1 MLNSFIL
8 LLAVIVTPDIG
19 AGFGAPDAAF
29 QTHSAPR
36 SSSPA
41 PRVFVFTAEPKAETA
56 TEDEQGRLD
65 SVKDVHDALAHKAGL
80 TMVTSASEATVLVE
94 VMQRERTE
102 AGGGFGG
109 ASVTP
114 LGEVLIRLHLKFGE
128 HETDIKGVSAGYWG
142 RAAKDAA
149 DRAFKW
155 IVRID
160 NMPKRGAPYEP
171 LAVR

>member
-1 MLNSFIL
+1 MLNSFL
-8 LLAVIVTPDIG
+8 MLLAAIVTSDG
-19 AGFGAPDAAF
+19 AGFLTHSTAF
-29 QTHSAPR
+29 QTHSGKQ

-41 PRVFVFTAEPKAETA
+41 PRVFVFTAEPKGETP
-56 TEDEQGRLD
+56 TEVEQGRLA
-65 SVKDVHDALAHKAGL
+65 SVRDVREALARKAGL
-80 TMVTSASEATVLVE
+80 TMVTSASDATVLVE
-94 VMQRERTE
+94 VMDRERTE

-160 NMPKRGAPYEP
+160 NMPKRAGQQAPA
-171 LAVR
+171 AVD